1 MNTERKAYLIGGGI
15 GSLAAAAFM
24 VRDAALPGAN
34 ISIFEVGL
42 TLGGSLDGAQVP
54 TGGYSLRGGR
64 MLTTDNY
71 ECTWDLYKSIPSP
84 MSECNGTEVLQ
95 EICGHLRFD
104 LETVELANCIPC
116 RMPYITSMFMPRT
129 HADRPLPVPRESKNL
144 AFISQFVEI
153 PDDVVFTVEPG
164 RRRNG
169 SAMVER

>member
-1 MNTERKAYLIGGGI
+1 MERADRQTPGRLTVSKLDATRFGSRNAPVIRMNTERKAYLIGGGI

-24 VRDAALPGAN
+24 VRDGALPGAN

-95 EICGHLRFD
+95 ELLKVSRNRREMRFSS
-104 LETVELANCIPC
+104 C
-116 RMPYITSMFMPRT
+116 
-129 HADRPLPVPRESKNL
+129 K
-144 AFISQFVEI
+144 
-153 PDDVVFTVEPG
+153 
-164 RRRNG
+164 
-169 SAMVER
+169 